1 MKKIIFKKLLKEILF
16 FFLISSLALTLI
28 IWVIQA
34 VNYLDIVSEDG
45 HSFRVYFSYTLLTIP
60 RVFNKIL
67 PFAFFFSIFYIISNY
82 EDKNQLLIYW
92 THGIKK
98 KEFLGAI
105 IKFSFLFLILHFV
118 LSVFLVP
125 FSQDKARSFI
135 RNSNL
140 DFFPSLIKPKRFI
153 DTVENLTIYVESKD
167 DKGLIKNIVL
177 KDKIDPNN
185 SQIILAKT
193 GKILLQDSR
202 KYLLLYDGKIIN
214 SSKIKDSSIFKFK
227 ETQFD
232 LNKYNTKTTT
242 YPKIQELKTTQLIY
256 CTQLLKKGST
266 YTKLDQMN
274 CEKSFLDNI
283 IQELFK
289 RIYLPVYIPLI
300 ALMASFLILKSKS
313 SFNYAAFKIYIF
325 SAGVFFLVVSEIS
338 LKFAG
343 NNMLH
348 NIFFLSTPI
357 ISFLIMYR
365 VFNYKLN
372 TER

>member
-1 MKKIIFKKLLKEILF
+1 MKKIIFKKLLREILF
-16 FFLISSLALTLI
+16 FFFISSLALTLI

-45 HSFRVYFSYTLLTIP
+45 HSFKVYFSYTLMTIP

-98 KEFLGAI
+98 KEFLNAI
-105 IKFSFLFLILHFV
+105 IKFSFLFLILHFI

-125 FSQDKARSFI
+125 FSQNKARSFI
-135 RNSNL
+135 RASNL

-153 DTVENLTIYVESKD
+153 DTVENLTIYVESKNSA
-167 DKGLIKNIVL
+167 GLIKNIIL
-177 KDKIDPNN
+177 KDKIDSNN

-193 GKILLQDSR
+193 GEIYLQDGK
-202 KYLLLYDGKIIN
+202 KYLLLYNGRIIN
-214 SSKIKDSSIFKFK
+214 ISKLKDTSVFKFK
-227 ETQFD
+227 ETRFD

-242 YPKIQELKTTQLIY
+242 YPKIQEVETSQLIY
-256 CTQLLKKGST
+256 CTQLLKKGLT

-274 CEKSFLDNI
+274 CEKNFLDNI

-289 RIYLPVYIPLI
+289 RMYLPIYIPLI

-313 SFNYAAFKIYIF
+313 SFNYSAFKIYVF
-325 SAGVFFLVVSEIS
+325 TAGVFFLVISEIS

-348 NIFFLSTPI
+348 NIYFLSTPI
-357 ISFLIMYR
+357 ISFLIMHKI
-365 VFNYKLN
+365 FNHKLN
-372 TER
+372 TDR